1 MWSHTSFP
9 QVLGSR
15 RYPVNPVSC
24 DYKAE
29 GEYPAVKILLVH
41 AGNFVYRHICITYCG
56 NPPSSIWN
64 HSTLT
69 GHTATPWVV
78 HWPPTS
84 CSAMITLK
92 SEASAPVSVLCCST
106 SVSASKLCENPADF
120 QFVEK
125 LSVFTISFI
134 LSVLVSFCHLNEDQP
149 IITASFVLSQ
159 LMNPASYT
167 KRTFSAGF
175 CLTRNHSL
183 VCCQLWFVKWFGH
196 TPTECVFFTLISGYT
211 FSTSVHITLNKIYK
225 GNSVPH
231 IFSCSLILS
240 TPAFRV

>member
-1 MWSHTSFP
+1 MWSQTSFP

-41 AGNFVYRHICITYCG
+41 TGNFVYRHVCITYCG

-69 GHTATPWVV
+69 GDTATPWVA
-78 HWPPTS
+78 HWPPAS

-106 SVSASKLCENPADF
+106 SVSASNCVRIQQISNLWKNYQCLPFPLFFLC
-120 QFVEK
+120 
-125 LSVFTISFI
+125 FI
-134 LSVLVSFCHLNEDQP
+134 SFCHLNEDQP

-196 TPTECVFFTLISGYT
+196 TPTESVFL
-211 FSTSVHITLNKIYK
+211 
-225 GNSVPH
+225 
-231 IFSCSLILS
+231 LS
-240 TPAFRV
+240 